1 MTCIHFSK
9 HSYCNNFA
17 KKEFF
22 GGLVIFKHFQLKDL
36 IVVKNREFSFYIYI
50 YKFNTI
56 VLAILY
62 L

>member
-22 GGLVIFKHFQLKDL
+22 WGLVIFKHFQLKDL
-36 IVVKNREFSFYIYI
+36 IVKNREFSFYIYTNLI
-50 YKFNTI
+50 Q
-56 VLAILY
+56 LY
-62 L
+62 